1 MFAEYITA
9 ALSKA
14 NYRILDNGEY
24 VATVPGLQGV
34 WATGKTIEGART
46 ELVEVIEGWIALR
59 LRLGLPIPSMDNQAD
74 QELLLPYDLEEPED
88 ITNSLM
94 MLSDLSLH
102 DFLASEP
109 DIYTVDD
116 LKVRYR
122 RKEISS
128 SFPLQDRSR
137 AVSGIN

>member
-14 NYRILDNGEY
+14 NYKILDNNEY

-59 LRLGLPIPSMDNQAD
+59 LRLGLPIPSMDNQAI
-74 QELLLPYDLEEPED
+74 EASAEP
-88 ITNSLM
+88 ITS
-94 MLSDLSLH
+94 
-102 DFLASEP
+102 
-109 DIYTVDD
+109 V
-116 LKVRYR
+116 
-122 RKEISS
+122 
-128 SFPLQDRSR
+128 
-137 AVSGIN
+137 

>member
-14 NYRILDNGEY
+14 NYKILDNSEY

-59 LRLGLPIPSMDNQAD
+59 LRLGLPIPSMDNPVSYTH
-74 QELLLPYDLEEPED
+74 LTLP
-88 ITNSLM
+88 TNR
-94 MLSDLSLH
+94 
-102 DFLASEP
+102 E
-109 DIYTVDD
+109 V
-116 LKVRYR
+116 
-122 RKEISS
+122 
-128 SFPLQDRSR
+128 
-137 AVSGIN
+137 